1 MSSAGFNF
9 EFYILAIQVDYDF
22 SFPEETLSS
31 VALTVPFQF
40 TGGRD
45 SFTIA
50 MWVQYAQKDE
60 AGIFFTL
67 YSVTSVE
74 FNLNV

>member
-1 MSSAGFNF
+1 MFKIDFNY
-9 EFYILAIQVDYDF
+9 YIYISAIQVDYDF

-31 VALTVPFQF
+31 AALTVPFQF
-40 TGGRD
+40 TGARD

-60 AGIFFTL
+60 PGIFFTL
-67 YSVTSVE
+67 YSVTLVQ
-74 FNLNV
+74 LNSN

>member
-1 MSSAGFNF
+1 
-9 EFYILAIQVDYDF
+9 VDYDF

-31 VALTVPFQF
+31 AALTVPFQF

-60 AGIFFTL
+60 PGIFFTL
-67 YSVTSVE
+67 YSVTLV
-74 FNLNV
+74 

>member
-1 MSSAGFNF
+1 MKYYNYNF
-9 EFYILAIQVDYDF
+9 CILAIQVDYDF

-31 VALTVPFQF
+31 AALTVPFQF
-40 TGGRD
+40 SGSKD

-60 AGIFFTL
+60 PGIFFTL
-67 YSVTSVE
+67 YSVTLV
-74 FNLNV
+74 